1 MTRSQRRDLVL
12 SAIAVGASAI
22 TVLTCSA
29 LGSRPPSGSPARA
42 STSAV
47 TDNSAAPTLVAST
60 SAAPPVVAEPIEANM
75 GAWVGPQDLGVSD
88 EGNAIPRLPRFYG
101 ALARL
106 KSGLRHDHVRVVW
119 LGDSHTQAD
128 VWTDAV
134 RRPLQETFGNGGPG
148 FVHVG
153 WNTYG
158 YRHEDVAL
166 FVDGTWSI
174 RPVTLVSVKRVQDG
188 VFGLGGVRLVAR
200 GLDSVASVTVR
211 PPGLPGKGLW
221 DLAYRFTEPE
231 GKLTVEIDGTAYSIE
246 ANAGTLGHIQ
256 HEQLE
261 SKGPG
266 GKLTVKQASGKPEL
280 LGVVVESADGH
291 GVVLD
296 TLGLNGARV
305 RSALAWDEATW
316 VAELS
321 RRQADLVVVAFGT
334 NESSNV
340 KLKSERHTERM
351 LQLLGRIR
359 KGAPEA
365 DCLIFGPVDRGG
377 NRYGEVIERINEAQK
392 AAAEAFG
399 CAFWNGQRA
408 MGGKG
413 SMNIWAMSN
422 PPLGGGDRVHLYP
435 RGYQKLG
442 GMLARDL
449 MQGYRAGAPDEA
461 EPPE

>member
-1 MTRSQRRDLVL
+1 MTRSQRRDLVIT
-12 SAIAVGASAI
+12 AIAVGASAV

-29 LGSRPPSGSPARA
+29 LGSRPPAGAPPRA
-42 STSAV
+42 SASA
-47 TDNSAAPTLVAST
+47 AAEAPPAPTLVASAGT
-60 SAAPPVVAEPIEANM
+60 VAPIVAETLAANV
-75 GAWVGPQDLGVSD
+75 GVWVGPPDLGTSE
-88 EGNAIPRLPRFYG
+88 EGNAVPRLPRFYG

-106 KSGLRHDHVRVVW
+106 HSGLRHDHVRVVW

-134 RRPLQETFGNGGPG
+134 RKPLQETFGNGGPG

-153 WNTYG
+153 WDTYG

-166 FVDGTWSI
+166 HVSGTWSI
-174 RPVTLVSVKRVQDG
+174 RPLTLVSVTRVEDG
-188 VFGLGGVRLVAR
+188 VFGLGGVRLTAR

-211 PPGLPGKGLW
+211 PTGLPGKGLW

-231 GKLTVEIDGTAYSIE
+231 GKLTVEIDGTAYRVE
-246 ANAGTLGHIQ
+246 ANEGTLGHIL

-266 GKLTVKQASGKPEL
+266 GKLTVKHASGRPEL
-280 LGVVVESADGH
+280 LGVVVESADRH

-316 VAELS
+316 VAELA

-334 NESSNV
+334 NESSNL
-340 KLKSERHTERM
+340 KLKGERHTERM
-351 LQLLGRIR
+351 LRLLERIR

-365 DCLIFGPVDRGG
+365 DCLIFGPIDRGG
-377 NRYGEVIERINEAQK
+377 DRYGEVVERINGAQK
-392 AAAEAFG
+392 VAADAFG
-399 CAFWNGQRA
+399 CAFWDGQRA

-413 SMNIWAMSN
+413 SMNEWAMMRT
-422 PPLGGGDRVHLYP
+422 PLAAGDRVHLYP

-442 GMLARDL
+442 EMLARDL
-449 MQGYRAGAPDEA
+449 MRGYRAGVAPEG
-461 EPPE
+461 E